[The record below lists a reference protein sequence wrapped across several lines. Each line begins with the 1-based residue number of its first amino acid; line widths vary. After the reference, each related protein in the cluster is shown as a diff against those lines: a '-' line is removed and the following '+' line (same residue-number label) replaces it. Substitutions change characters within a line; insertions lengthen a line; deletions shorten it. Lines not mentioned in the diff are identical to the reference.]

1 MSSPPQTPHP
11 PRDDEPSGPSGP
23 RRRRPRGT
31 LRLLAA
37 LLAAGLLALAAWFFA
52 SGVDR
57 LADGLRPPDVVLSRE
72 EVAARVHAT
81 LQREADAAFL
91 VTGRLDV
98 LATAEVENT
107 RTVLPGLLDL
117 SMGTSRATVR
127 VPGTVWYG
135 VPLDAF
141 SAADV
146 EVEADT
152 LVRLRLPAPE
162 VQAVEPDLSSMDVR
176 TERGWARLPALS
188 ERDAERA
195 ALGLVA
201 DVLRRQGVAHLADDP
216 DAGTRTARALVD
228 LLRPVLREAGAEA
241 PVFHVV
247 LGGRT
252 FVVRP

>member
-1 MSSPPQTPHP
+1 MSTPPPPPPSPDSS
-11 PRDDEPSGPSGP
+11 RSEPP

-37 LLAAGLLALAAWFFA
+37 LVVAGLLALTAWLVHD
-52 SGVDR
+52 GVSR
-57 LADGLRPPDVVLSRE
+57 LAEGLRPPEVTLSRE

-98 LATAEVENT
+98 LATSEVENT

-127 VPGTVWYG
+127 VPGTIWYG
-135 VPLDAF
+135 VPLEGF
-141 SAADV
+141 TPADV
-146 EVEADT
+146 TVEADT
-152 LVRLRLPAPE
+152 LVRLGLPAPR
-162 VQAVEPDLSSMDVR
+162 VHSVEAELREMEVR

-195 ALGLVA
+195 AVGLVNE
-201 DVLRRQGVAHLADDP
+201 VLRRQGAAHLADDP

-228 LLRPVLREAGAEA
+228 LLRPVLREAGAPA
-241 PVFHVV
+241 PTFHVR
-247 LGGRT
+247 LGDRT